1 MPNQKIEGRDRTF
14 AYIRHL
20 NFSQL
25 VAEGKTI
32 FLMNATNADH
42 FTGKVR
48 VPVGTTTYSAVVLN
62 RYLVAEPNQMRV
74 VVDQKGVLNLDF
86 AVQQGGVVVLNA
98 IPTPQ
103 RNSVLGRGAVSPSP
117 ESKTAGR
124 FFQLPG
130 G

>member
-1 MPNQKIEGRDRTF
+1 MYRQRIYPQLKMPNHKIEGRDRTF
-14 AYIRHL
+14 AYIRNL

-25 VAEGKTI
+25 VADGKTI

-62 RYLVAEPNQMRV
+62 RYLVAEPNPMRV

-98 IPTPQ
+98 IPTLPAQ
-103 RNSVLGRGAVSPSP
+103 LGARLGDG
-117 ESKTAGR
+117 ESE
-124 FFQLPG
+124 P
-130 G
+130 